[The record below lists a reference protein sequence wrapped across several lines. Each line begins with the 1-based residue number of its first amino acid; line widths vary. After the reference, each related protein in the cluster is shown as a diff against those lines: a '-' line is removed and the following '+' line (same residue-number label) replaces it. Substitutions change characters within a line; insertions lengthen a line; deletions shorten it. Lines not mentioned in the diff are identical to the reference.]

1 MSIVSDEELEV
12 AFHNTNFGGADK
24 RELLNASVFKR
35 AVGYHCGH
43 TITMIMVQLGLIG
56 EKTWRVTK
64 KGQKLLREAYHEQ
77 LLKSG

>member
-12 AFHNTNFGGADK
+12 AFHNTNFGRSDK
-24 RELLNASVFKR
+24 RELLNASVLNR

-56 EKTWRVTK
+56 EKTWKVTK